1 MFKIFHKFDNFKL
14 LLSEFDLN
22 LLCDD
27 DILLDIANQYACNM
41 CNNNQ
46 EIDNIE
52 IRDLTSSK

>member
-1 MFKIFHKFDNFKL
+1 MFKIFHKFYNFKL

-27 DILLDIANQYACNM
+27 DILLDITNQYVCE
-41 CNNNQ
+41 NNQ